1 MDAQLAQTLAAPTEE
16 DKKALAKHIFD
27 QFVASKPSRQQFKA
41 FMTERAKAYF
51 AQDTATPR
59 AERRLAYRHLGK
71 AMQKKALNG
80 ELE

>member
-16 DKKALAKHIFD
+16 DRKQLAKHIFD
-27 QFVASKPSRQQFKA
+27 KFVASKPSRQQFKA

-51 AQDTATPR
+51 AQDKETPR
-59 AERRLAYRHLGK
+59 AERRQAYRHLGK
-71 AMQKKALNG
+71 AMQKKAMNG